1 MAKTQARPRPSRKRP
16 QAKPRSGARKR
27 QPQPWYRENTWVP
40 WVVGLLV
47 LVVAVIALRSGGTD
61 APAPGVSAANP
72 LVGGD
77 LHSLVVSPD
86 DPDTL
91 YIGSH
96 QGVSISTDGGA
107 TWEVVESL
115 NGADAMGWAFTNDAI
130 LVGGH
135 PGLSVSTDG
144 GKTFEQRNDGLP
156 STDVHA
162 LGAGG
167 EVIYAGLAG
176 VGTFA
181 STDGGQSWEARSDE
195 VGGGFMGRIR
205 VDPIDDEHLLA
216 PDMDGGAMESTDGG
230 RTWESLGGV
239 QGAMWVSW
247 DQNDTSHMIVTTQGS
262 AAAST
267 DGGATWDA
275 LEIPTGASIV
285 EFSPDDPKVLFAAVL
300 EAPEASVYVSRD
312 GGDTWARP

>member
-1 MAKTQARPRPSRKRP
+1 MAKTQTRPKPSKKRRQVQP
-16 QAKPRSGARKR
+16 KTGARKK
-27 QPQPWYRENTWVP
+27 QPQPWYREYTWLP
-40 WVVGLLV
+40 WAVGLV
-47 LVVAVIALRSGGTD
+47 IVGVAAIALRSGQTD
-61 APAPGVSAANP
+61 APAPGVAVSNP
-72 LVGGD
+72 VVGGD
-77 LHSLVVSPD
+77 LHSLVVSPT

-96 QGVSISTDGGA
+96 QGVSTSTDGAA
-107 TWEVVESL
+107 TWEVIESL
-115 NGADAMGWAFTNDAI
+115 NGADAMGWVFTNDAI

-162 LGAGG
+162 LGAG
-167 EVIYAGLAG
+167 EDVIYAGLAG

-181 STDGGQSWEARSDE
+181 SMDGGQSWEARSE
-195 VGGGFMGRIR
+195 EFGGAFMGRIH
-205 VDPIDDEHLLA
+205 VNPSDPEHLLA
-216 PDMDGGAMESTDGG
+216 PDMQHGAMESADGG
-230 RTWESLGGV
+230 RSWEALGGV

-247 DQNDTSHMIVTTQGS
+247 DQNDADHMIVATQGS
-262 AAAST
+262 AAVST
-267 DGGATWDA
+267 DGGANWEA

-285 EFSPDDPKVLFAAVL
+285 EFSPDDPEVLFAAVL

-312 GGDTWARP
+312 GGDTWVRP

>member
-1 MAKTQARPRPSRKRP
+1 MAKTQTRHQPSKKRP
-16 QAKPRSGARKR
+16 QARPKSGPRKK
-27 QPQPWYRENTWVP
+27 QQQPWYREYTWLP
-40 WVVGLLV
+40 WVVGFVV
-47 LVVAVIALRSGGTD
+47 LGVVVIALRSGQTD
-61 APAPGVSAANP
+61 APAPGVAVSKP
-72 LVGGD
+72 VVGGD

-86 DPDTL
+86 DPGKL

-96 QGVSISTDGGA
+96 QGVSISTDGGE

-115 NGADAMGWAFTNDAI
+115 NGADAMGWAFTDDAI

-167 EVIYAGLAG
+167 EVMYAGLAG

-181 STDGGQSWEARSDE
+181 STDDGKSWEARSEE
-195 VGGGFMGRIR
+195 VGGAFMGRIQ
-205 VDPIDDEHLLA
+205 VDPSNDEHLLA
-216 PDMDGGAMESTDGG
+216 PDMGGGAMESTDGG

-247 DQNDTSHMIVTTQGS
+247 DENDTDHMIVTTLGS
-262 AAAST
+262 AAESI
-267 DGGATWDA
+267 DGGEIWEP
-275 LEIPTGASIV
+275 LEIPQGASIV
-285 EFSPDDPKVLFAAVL
+285 EFSPHDPDLLFAAVL
-300 EAPEASVYVSRD
+300 EVPEASVYVSRD
-312 GGDTWARP
+312 GGDTWVRP